1 MGTTMFCY
9 AMMRQRSILGVK
21 PAAPSDIAG
30 LCKNICI
37 QSLTFKPALADPA
50 SWWWVVEPPDCAPQ
64 LSPPPPSTS
73 LLGQLRLV

>member
-30 LCKNICI
+30 LCKISRI
-37 QSLTFKPALADPA
+37 QSLTFKPVLADPA
-50 SWWWVVEPPDCAPQ
+50 SWWREEEEGRLATG
-64 LSPPPPSTS
+64 L
-73 LLGQLRLV
+73 LRLSRRRLS